1 MLALQKCARNVS
13 QELTTSVCNVS
24 ETKAIHV
31 SLLYSHIPLIM
42 EFIDSDVAQ
51 VIIPMLRLGE
61 IPLSVFTIQRGQI
74 KEYFSFV
81 HIVLFFL
88 AWFGSVIRCS
98 HTKQTWIG

>member
-31 SLLYSHIPLIM
+31 SLLYSHIPLII

-51 VIIPMLRLGE
+51 VINP
-61 IPLSVFTIQRGQI
+61 
-74 KEYFSFV
+74 
-81 HIVLFFL
+81 
-88 AWFGSVIRCS
+88 C
-98 HTKQTWIG
+98 